1 VELCAQCSFDELQL
15 RSLKNTD
22 RGWGCSS
29 VVKGLLSICKAL
41 GSISTTSKKTKQKK
55 KQPDL
60 KFILSKTKVIMFYSV
75 VFQVMLANKQYWKP
89 PYQMISELGSPLP
102 CSGRMFGASCSSLLL
117 SIRWTQLKAIGLKLR
132 IIFFL
137 FQTIY
142 LWFF

>member
-1 VELCAQCSFDELQL
+1 
-15 RSLKNTD
+15 
-22 RGWGCSS
+22 

-89 PYQMISELGSPLP
+89 PYQMISGWVVPCPAPGECLEPPVPLSSCLYGELNSKP
-102 CSGRMFGASCSSLLL
+102 
-117 SIRWTQLKAIGLKLR
+117 
-132 IIFFL
+132 
-137 FQTIY
+137 
-142 LWFF
+142 